1 MKGEYAVSVTGIAA
15 EIFRRT
21 LREWKSLSNF
31 SCVARCDEHFDSEAV
46 GVCKDCRRRTCQP
59 CQVEI
64 RRLGTFCT
72 HCALV
77 RAGIRR

>member
-1 MKGEYAVSVTGIAA
+1 MHAEYAACAEVKPA
-15 EIFRRT
+15 EISADALTDGKPPPISPF
-21 LREWKSLSNF
+21 
-31 SCVARCDEHFDSEAV
+31 VARCEEHIDAEAI
-46 GVCKDCRRRTCQP
+46 GVCKDCRRRTCEP
-59 CQVEI
+59 CSVEV

>member
-1 MKGEYAVSVTGIAA
+1 MQRAADFSSVAH
-15 EIFRRT
+15 
-21 LREWKSLSNF
+21 
-31 SCVARCDEHFDSEAV
+31 CDEHYDSEAV
-46 GVCKDCRRRTCQP
+46 GVCKDCRRRTCKP
-59 CQVEI
+59 CQVEV

>member
-1 MKGEYAVSVTGIAA
+1 MNAEYAASAAGKPA
-15 EIFRRT
+15 EISGAALT
-21 LREWKSLSNF
+21 DGKPPPISHSM
-31 SCVARCDEHFDSEAV
+31 ARCEEHYDSDAV
-46 GVCKDCRRRTCQP
+46 GECTDCGRRTCEP
-59 CQVEI
+59 CSVEV